1 MRSLLWCVRV
11 RRPCP
16 GCGVAAVPSNT
27 CTQQHTAQPVTNAM
41 KTHQLA
47 FIALGAPG
55 VGAFVTPTTYVAGGH
70 PCCGCGNMRMALDF
84 SASPVNS
91 AETLQRT
98 TDLSLG
104 GKGTKKKVALLGS
117 TVRAHQVFKI
127 WIRYLRLRLFNAG
140 IPDTINTIIG

>member
-1 MRSLLWCVRV
+1 MCLCVSGLLRLCAL
-11 RRPCP
+11 
-16 GCGVAAVPSNT
+16 AAAHAQPT
-27 CTQQHTAQPVTNAM
+27 LAQPVTSAM

-55 VGAFVTPTTYVAGGH
+55 VGAFVTSTAYVARGH
-70 PCCGCGNMRMALDF
+70 PGCGCGNMRMALDF

-117 TVRAHQVFKI
+117 TVRAHQ
-127 WIRYLRLRLFNAG
+127 LFNIWVDSDCSTPASR
-140 IPDTINTIIG
+140 TQY